1 MPERQHRRYSARTK
15 ARAVGIAV
23 VEGVTRAEEETG
35 IPKETIHYWTHDPT
49 FAQLRTRARDEFLA
63 EMWAG
68 VQLGVRALIKGLD
81 GDEAPL
87 RDKSQAVDV
96 LARNYQLM
104 SGAATSR
111 TETKELTDGLTDDE
125 KDQLRLAI
133 RAAVE
138 TSDVPA

>member
-1 MPERQHRRYSARTK
+1 M
-15 ARAVGIAV
+15 GIAV
-23 VEGVTRAEEETG
+23 VEGVTRAEEQTG
-35 IPKETIHYWTHDPT
+35 IPKETIQYWTHDPL

-68 VQLGVRALIKGLD
+68 VQVGVRALIDGLQST
-81 GDEAPL
+81 EPPL

-111 TETKELTDGLTDDE
+111 TETKELTDGLSDDE
-125 KDQLRLAI
+125 KDQLRKAI
-133 RAAVE
+133 RAAVGE
-138 TSDVPA
+138 EVPA